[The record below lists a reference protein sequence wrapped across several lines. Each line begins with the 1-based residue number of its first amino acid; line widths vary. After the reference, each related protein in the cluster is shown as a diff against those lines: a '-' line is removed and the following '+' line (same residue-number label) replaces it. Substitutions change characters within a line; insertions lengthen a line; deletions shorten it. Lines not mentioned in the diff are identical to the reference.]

1 MYKYICF
8 FKQEKPEM
16 DDFEETNVLKEKHL
30 KFQYHKKIFWKMFK
44 ILTDTHAKMSK
55 NTFAYSFVSEHSKHF
70 FKNNLHF
77 LAAGGV
83 DPLPPPP

>member
-1 MYKYICF
+1 
-8 FKQEKPEM
+8 M

-44 ILTDTHAKMSK
+44 ILTDIHAKMSQ

-70 FKNNLHF
+70 
-77 LAAGGV
+77 LAAGGGGV
-83 DPLPPPP
+83 DPSPLSWSFR